1 MLIRKE
7 TALGRASR
15 ISSSG
20 QQDNRIRR
28 IGVVVGEVDDQIQMR
43 DFPYRSVLRAIT
55 LSIASSASWRGADGR
70 PWFLKPALS
79 PSSPGGTS

>member
-7 TALGRASR
+7 TALGRAWR

-55 LSIASSASWRGADGR
+55 LSIASSASWRA
-70 PWFLKPALS
+70 PT
-79 PSSPGGTS
+79 GGHGS

>member
-28 IGVVVGEVDDQIQMR
+28 IGMVVGEVDDQIRMR
-43 DFPYRSVLRAIT
+43 DFPYRSVLRAI
-55 LSIASSASWRGADGR
+55 R
-70 PWFLKPALS
+70 
-79 PSSPGGTS
+79 

>member
-7 TALGRASR
+7 TAGARLADMFK
-15 ISSSG
+15 G

-55 LSIASSASWRGADGR
+55 LSIASSASWRA
-70 PWFLKPALS
+70 PT
-79 PSSPGGTS
+79 GGHGS